1 MTIVSKRFA
10 CGFVGGM
17 GSSSSST
24 LFEGL
29 PRGMGSFTA
38 AFAVRLRGGMGS
50 RRLAADSLQTRGFGF
65 RGATRR
71 VCDAAQCTREAEA
84 SGASQRLTGDAQ
96 GPR

>member
-1 MTIVSKRFA
+1 M
-10 CGFVGGM
+10 
-17 GSSSSST
+17 

-29 PRGMGSFTA
+29 PRGTGSSAA
-38 AFAVRLRGGMGS
+38 AFAVRLLRGMMAS
-50 RRLAADSLQTRGFGF
+50 RLAADSLPTRGFGF